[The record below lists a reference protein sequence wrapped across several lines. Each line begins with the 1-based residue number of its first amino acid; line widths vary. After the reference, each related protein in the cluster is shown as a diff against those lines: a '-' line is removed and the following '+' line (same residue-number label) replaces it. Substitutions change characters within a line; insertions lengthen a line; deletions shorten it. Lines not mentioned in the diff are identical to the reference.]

1 MEPVSSSILALTGMV
16 IKGLE
21 LVHKRREGKLN
32 EDEARQLYAK
42 IFSSLLWEVKQN
54 LDRCFLI
61 KIKFEEENII
71 SAGVLSFFVRESL
84 FPDFCIMCPEPR
96 VIACLNE
103 LYSAFERIHHWQRLT
118 VNFSSENAR
127 FIIGYA
133 KDMFEDKKLH
143 DKYNDLILVLANLA
157 PREHIPDQFKAITKS

>member
-103 LYSAFERIHHWQRLT
+103 IYSAFERIHHWQRLT

-143 DKYNDLILVLANLA
+143 DKYNDLILVLTNLA

>member
-32 EDEARQLYAK
+32 EDDARQLYAK

-54 LDRCFLI
+54 LDRCFMI
-61 KIKFEEENII
+61 KSKFEEENII

-96 VIACLNE
+96 VISDLNQ

-118 VNFSSENAR
+118 INLSSENTK
-127 FIIGYA
+127 FIVGYA
-133 KDMFEDKKLH
+133 KDLFEEKKLH
-143 DKYNDLILVLANLA
+143 EKYNDLIAVLENLA
-157 PREHIPDQFKAITKS
+157 PKEHIPDQFK